1 METNSVFEHFLD
13 RSLAHVI
20 RFNSRPQHFPESVA
34 EHTFYVAYFSSLLM
48 SFLKEADE
56 KVDEAKVLKMALV
69 HDMEESFS
77 GDILTPFKHFNEE
90 IVQAID
96 KVNQQAI
103 DLVFED
109 LPEKLRKEFIGLWAE
124 NSSHQTIESQ
134 IVKVAD
140 KISLLAKC
148 WEEMKAGNGYFS
160 HIYERDLEK
169 LGELDYKWWQ
179 KIKVDV
185 LGKK

>member
-1 METNSVFEHFLD
+1 METNPVFEHFLD

-34 EHTFYVAYFSSLLM
+34 EHSFYVAYFSSLLVG
-48 SFLKEADE
+48 FLKKTGE
-56 KVDEAKVLKMALV
+56 KPDEAKVLKMALV

-96 KVNQQAI
+96 KVNQQAVN
-103 DLVFED
+103 LVFENLPPD
-109 LPEKLRKEFIGLWAE
+109 LQREYIALWAE
-124 NSSHQTIESQ
+124 NDEHKTMEAQ
-134 IVKVAD
+134 IVKIAD

-148 WEEMKAGNGYFS
+148 REEMRAGNDYFRR
-160 HIYERDLEK
+160 IYDRDLEK
-169 LGELDYKWWQ
+169 LRESDYAWWQ
-179 KIKVDV
+179 RIRPEI
-185 LGKK
+185 LG

>member
-1 METNSVFEHFLD
+1 MEINPVFEHFLD

-34 EHTFYVAYFSSLLM
+34 EHTFYVAYFSALLI
-48 SFLKEADE
+48 SFLRKAGDQ
-56 KVDEAKVLKMALV
+56 VDEAKVLKMALV

-77 GDILTPFKHFNEE
+77 GDILTPFKHFNDE

-103 DLVFED
+103 KLVFENLPPD
-109 LPEKLRKEFIGLWAE
+109 LQGEYIALWTE
-124 NSSHQTIESQ
+124 NGEHKTTEAQ
-134 IVKVAD
+134 IVKIAD

-148 WEEMKAGNGYFS
+148 REEMRAGNDYFRR
-160 HIYERDLEK
+160 IYERDLERIR
-169 LGELDYKWWQ
+169 EYEYPWWQ
-179 KIKVDV
+179 KVRAEII
-185 LGKK
+185 G

>member
-1 METNSVFEHFLD
+1 METNPVFEQFLD

-34 EHTFYVAYFSSLLM
+34 EHSFYVAYFSSLLI
-48 SFLKEADE
+48 SFLKAAGEE
-56 KVDEAKVLKMALV
+56 VDEVRALKMALI

-96 KVNQQAI
+96 KVNQQSI
-103 DLVFED
+103 HLVFEN
-109 LPEKLRKEFIGLWAE
+109 LPPALQADYIALWTE
-124 NSSHQTIESQ
+124 NGEHKSKESQ
-134 IVKVAD
+134 IVKTAD

-148 WEEMKAGNGYFS
+148 REEVRAGNDYFRR
-160 HIYERDLEK
+160 IYDRDLEK
-169 LGELDYKWWQ
+169 LRELEYPWWG
-179 KIKVDV
+179 KIRAEI
-185 LGKK
+185 LG

>member
-1 METNSVFEHFLD
+1 METNPVFEHFLD

-34 EHTFYVAYFSSLLM
+34 EHSFYVAYFSSLLI
-48 SFLKEADE
+48 SFLKEAGEEIDE
-56 KVDEAKVLKMALV
+56 VRALKMALI

-96 KVNQQAI
+96 KVNQQSI
-103 DLVFED
+103 HLVFEN
-109 LPEKLRKEFIGLWAE
+109 LPPTLRADYIALWTE
-124 NSSHQTIESQ
+124 NGEHQTKEAQ
-134 IVKVAD
+134 IVKTAD

-148 WEEMKAGNGYFS
+148 REEVRAGNDYFRR
-160 HIYERDLEK
+160 IYDRDLEK
-169 LGELDYKWWQ
+169 LRELEYPWWG
-179 KIKVDV
+179 KIRTEI
-185 LGKK
+185 LG

>member
-1 METNSVFEHFLD
+1 METNPVFEHFLD
-13 RSLAHVI
+13 RSLAHVV

-48 SFLKEADE
+48 SFLKETGE
-56 KVDEAKVLKMALV
+56 EINEARVLKMALV

-96 KVNQQAI
+96 KVNQQVVH
-103 DLVFED
+103 LVFEN
-109 LPEKLRKEFIGLWAE
+109 LPNNIRSEYVSLWAE
-124 NSSHQTIESQ
+124 NSEHQTIEAQ

-148 WEEMKAGNGYFS
+148 REEMKAGNDYFRR
-160 HIYERDLEK
+160 IYERDMEK
-169 LGELDYKWWQ
+169 LREAEYPWWR
-179 KIKVDV
+179 KIRPEI
-185 LGKK
+185 LG